1 MNEKKIWFITGASK
15 GLGLTLVK
23 KLLADGFQVAATSR
37 NLPALIQE
45 ISNKSEDFLPLE
57 VDIVNEASV
66 KNAVDKTLEHFGKI
80 DVLVNNAGYGQFGT
94 LEELSDREARLNF
107 DVNVF
112 GVLNVVRS
120 VMSHFRTQSS
130 GHFFNISSIGGYT
143 AGFPG
148 AGIYCAT
155 KFAVAAL
162 TESLAAEAKAFG
174 VKATIVYPG
183 YFRTDFLSQ
192 DSIGVP
198 ENPIAE
204 YEEARKLVN
213 FHQNQMNGNQQGDP
227 EKLATVLIQMS
238 KEENPALHLFLGQ
251 DAYDAAYAKIEE
263 VKTDLEHW
271 KKETIS
277 TSFD

>member
-23 KLLADGFQVAATSR
+23 KLLAEGFQVAATSR

-45 ISNKSEDFLPLE
+45 MGEKSEDFLPLE
-57 VDIVNEASV
+57 VDIVNEESV
-66 KNAVDKTLEHFGKI
+66 KNAVDKTLQHFGKI

-112 GVLNVVRS
+112 GVLNVIRN
-120 VMSHFRTQSS
+120 VMSHFRTQSA

-198 ENPIAE
+198 KNPIAE
-204 YEEARKLVN
+204 YEEARKLVD

-263 VKTDLEHW
+263 VKADLEHW

-277 TSFD
+277 TSFE

>member
-1 MNEKKIWFITGASK
+1 MKDKKIWFITGASK

-37 NLPALIQE
+37 NEQALIQE
-45 ISNKSEDFLPLE
+45 IGEKSEDFLPLE
-57 VDIVNEASV
+57 VDIVNEESV
-66 KNAVDKTLEHFGKI
+66 KNAIDKTLEHFGKI

-94 LEELSDREARLNF
+94 LEELSDREARANF

-112 GVLNVVRS
+112 GVLNVVRH

-130 GHFFNISSIGGYT
+130 GHIFNISSIGGYT

-183 YFRTDFLSQ
+183 YFRTDFLSK

-198 ENPIAE
+198 ENPLAE
-204 YEEARKLVN
+204 YEEARTMVD

-227 EKLATVLIQMS
+227 EKLATVLIEMS

-251 DAYDAAYAKIEE
+251 DAYDAAYSKIEE